1 VLRIQLALL
10 EWDPGI
16 LPVVGVDGDYG
27 DETATTV
34 VKFKIDE
41 LKVHPGELVNDVGPH
56 TLVRL
61 DEIMHSV
68 EAGRPVTTK
77 YRRDV

>member
-61 DEIMHSV
+61 NEIMHSV

-77 YRRDV
+77 